1 MNSNQATW
9 IDHFP
14 GNFMWSNATLVTKG
28 MAPYGAVALGEI
40 DDICE
45 RLRSRQGE
53 PHAWAEEWSAMAA
66 RLERQADAAEA
77 AGRRMTAGNFYLRAG
92 MYFFTA
98 ERFIV
103 PGPEK
108 REMGRKAIECQT
120 RGILR
125 RYPNVERVEVP
136 YEGGAPERGAG
147 ASESGGCDREG
158 AREPAVPNTGAS
170 TPAPGSRPAS
180 GNPAQPSTGSLPALF
195 MKAPGNPRPAPT
207 MVAFDGLDNSKEIS
221 VLFNGLEFAARGWHT
236 LAIDGPGQG
245 ESIRLRDIKTR
256 YDYEAAGTA
265 AYDYVAARPE
275 VDAKKVAVMGY
286 SFGGYYAPRIV
297 AFEKRYCAC
306 VAFGA
311 MHWDMEEWVDT
322 IRQAVKSDA
331 KKSAQSHFQVPWVFG
346 AKDLDHAVEMAKQFN
361 LAGVAGNIECPFLV
375 LHGENDRI
383 VPLGSARKLYD
394 AVGSKNKTLN
404 IFTAADGGAEHCQVD
419 NRQVGVD
426 YIADWL
432 AANV

>member
-1 MNSNQATW
+1 MSADHATW

-40 DDICE
+40 DEICE
-45 RLRSRQGE
+45 RLRPRQNE
-53 PHAWAEEWSAMAA
+53 PDAWREEWCTMGA
-66 RLERQADAAEA
+66 RLERVADAAEA
-77 AGRRMTAGNFYLRAG
+77 QGRRFTAGNYYLRAG
-92 MYFFTA
+92 MYYFTA

-125 RYPNVERVEVP
+125 RYPNVEKIEVP
-136 YEGGAPERGAG
+136 YEGR
-147 ASESGGCDREG
+147 
-158 AREPAVPNTGAS
+158 T
-170 TPAPGSRPAS
+170 
-180 GNPAQPSTGSLPALF
+180 LPALF
-195 MKAPGNPRPAPT
+195 MKAPGVPGRAPT
-207 MVAFDGLDNSKEIS
+207 MVAFDGLDNCKEMS
-221 VLFNGLEFAARGWHT
+221 VLFNGLEFAKCGWHT

-265 AYDYVAARPE
+265 AYEYVAQRPE
-275 VDAKKVAVMGY
+275 VDAKRVAVMGY

-297 AFEKRYCAC
+297 AFEKRYAAC

-311 MHWDMEEWVDT
+311 MHWNMEEWVDT

-346 AKDLDHAVEMAKQFN
+346 ARDLDHAVEMAKQFD
-361 LAGVAGNIECPFLV
+361 LAGVAGRIECPFLV
-375 LHGENDRI
+375 VHGENDRI
-383 VPLGSARKLYD
+383 VPLDSAQKLYD
-394 AVGSKNKTLN
+394 AVGSKNKMLKV
-404 IFTAADGGAEHCQVD
+404 FTAAEGGAEHCQVD

-426 YIADWL
+426 YIAAWL

>member
-1 MNSNQATW
+1 MATNQPTW

-40 DDICE
+40 DEVCE
-45 RLRSRQGE
+45 RLRRRQGE
-53 PHAWAEEWSAMAA
+53 PHAWQEEWSALGA
-66 RLERQADAAEA
+66 RLEKAAHAAEA
-77 AGRRMTAGNFYLRAG
+77 QGSRMSAGNLFLRAG
-92 MYFFTA
+92 MYYFTA

-108 REMGRKAIECQT
+108 REMGRMAIDCQT

-136 YEGGAPERGAG
+136 YEG
-147 ASESGGCDREG
+147 
-158 AREPAVPNTGAS
+158 VT
-170 TPAPGSRPAS
+170 
-180 GNPAQPSTGSLPALF
+180 LPALF
-195 MKAPGNPRPAPT
+195 MKAPGATGRAPT
-207 MVAFDGLDNSKEIS
+207 MVAFDGLDNCKEMS

-245 ESIRLRDIKTR
+245 ESLRLRDIRTR

-265 AYDYVAARPE
+265 AYNWVAARPE

-311 MHWDMEEWVDT
+311 MHWSMEEWVDG
-322 IRQAVKSDA
+322 IRRAVRSDVKS
-331 KKSAQSHFQVPWVFG
+331 SAQSHFQVPWAFG
-346 AKDLDHAVEMAKQFN
+346 AKDLDEAVAMAGRFD
-361 LAGVAGNIECPFLV
+361 LAGVARRIECPILV
-375 LHGENDRI
+375 AHGADDRI
-383 VPLGSARKLYD
+383 VPLDSARKLY
-394 AVGSKNKTLN
+394 AAAGSKRKTLK
-404 IFTAADGGAEHCQVD
+404 IFTAAEGGAEHCQVD
-419 NRQVGVD
+419 NRQLGVD

-432 AANV
+432 AANAFGK

>member
-1 MNSNQATW
+1 MASDHPTW

-40 DDICE
+40 DEVCG
-45 RLRSRQGE
+45 RLRKRQGE
-53 PHAWAEEWSAMAA
+53 PHAWWEEWSALGA
-66 RLERQADAAEA
+66 RLEKMADAAEA
-77 AGRRMTAGNFYLRAG
+77 EGRRMTAGSYYLRAG
-92 MYFFTA
+92 MYYFTA

-103 PGPEK
+103 PGTEK
-108 REMGRKAIECQT
+108 RAMGQKSIECQT

-136 YEGGAPERGAG
+136 YEGR
-147 ASESGGCDREG
+147 
-158 AREPAVPNTGAS
+158 T
-170 TPAPGSRPAS
+170 
-180 GNPAQPSTGSLPALF
+180 LPALF
-195 MKAPGNPRPAPT
+195 MKAPGTTGRAPT
-207 MVAFDGLDNSKEIS
+207 MVAFDGLDNCKEMS

-245 ESIRLRDIKTR
+245 ESLRLRDIKTR
-256 YDYEAAGTA
+256 HDYEIAGKA
-265 AYDYVAARPE
+265 AYDWVAARPE

-297 AFEKRYCAC
+297 AFDKRYCAC

-311 MHWDMEEWVDT
+311 MHWNMEEWVDG
-322 IRQAVKSDA
+322 IRRAVRTDA
-331 KKSAQSHFQVPWVFG
+331 KLSAQSHFQVPWAFG
-346 AKDLDHAVEMAKQFN
+346 ARDLDQAVEMAKRFN
-361 LAGVAGNIECPFLV
+361 LAGVAGNIECPLLV
-375 LHGENDRI
+375 VHGENDRI
-383 VPLGSARKLYD
+383 VPLDSAKKLYQ
-394 AVGSKNKTLN
+394 AAGSKRKHLK
-404 IFTAADGGAEHCQVD
+404 IFTATEGGAEHCQVD

-432 AANV
+432 AANM